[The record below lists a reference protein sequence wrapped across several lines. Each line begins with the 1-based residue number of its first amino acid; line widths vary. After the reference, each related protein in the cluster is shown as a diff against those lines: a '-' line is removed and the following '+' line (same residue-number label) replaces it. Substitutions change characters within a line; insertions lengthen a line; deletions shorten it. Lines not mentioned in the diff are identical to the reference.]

1 MRRYLIWLTVLGLF
15 TLPVQSWHIPHA
27 LTALGVVAAIAIKFA
42 KSWNWQH
49 WGTLAGAV
57 AVSRGFHL
65 AQVRGA
71 RLSDRGHTNPR
82 ARTPRVASDLPD
94 TPFEGV
100 IPMLTGLAKLIA
112 HSLFALRRSGA
123 SVLSLIVVTTVAT
136 AFATVGA
143 ATLLDGR
150 RVR

>member
-1 MRRYLIWLTVLGLF
+1 MLLAGVSTWLKYGGPEFQIGDTRILGLV
-15 TLPVQSWHIPHA
+15 LLV
-27 LTALGVVAAIAIKFA
+27 L
-42 KSWNWQH
+42 
-49 WGTLAGAV
+49 
-57 AVSRGFHL
+57 
-65 AQVRGA
+65 
-71 RLSDRGHTNPR
+71 R
-82 ARTPRVASDLPD
+82 ASLPD